1 MHMFA
6 VSTFDG
12 VINGFVGIHLP
23 SSLVCLQLFLL
34 LLLECWILTTR
45 LYLVFVWTAA
55 AACLLFST
63 INSKMRLIS
72 GQKQQLIVRTQQQL
86 GSVFFIYAK
95 YLQLLDI
102 WTVNMAHH
110 LNCLIISF
118 FLTISYQCKICIKK
132 IGLLKAFYEKS
143 MAIGNIS

>member
-12 VINGFVGIHLP
+12 VINGFVGIHLL

-55 AACLLFST
+55 AACLLYSG

-72 GQKQQLIVRTQQQL
+72 GQKQDLIVRTQQQL
-86 GSVFFIYAK
+86 GSVFLIYAK

-102 WTVNMAHH
+102 WTVNMAHL
-110 LNCLIISF
+110 LNCLIIS

>member
-1 MHMFA
+1 
-6 VSTFDG
+6 
-12 VINGFVGIHLP
+12 
-23 SSLVCLQLFLL
+23 
-34 LLLECWILTTR
+34 
-45 LYLVFVWTAA
+45 
-55 AACLLFST
+55 
-63 INSKMRLIS
+63 MRLIS

-86 GSVFFIYAK
+86 GLVFFIYAK

-102 WTVNMAHH
+102 WTVNIAHH

-143 MAIGNIS
+143 MAIGIIS